1 MDVGQNLHCKISAH
15 RRPSPA
21 WPRFWSWSQLTELP
35 LIYREVGIL
44 STLLNEEE
52 WKIINANMYKKKKR
66 TQRTF
71 AASRDVLLIHKA

>member
-1 MDVGQNLHCKISAH
+1 M
-15 RRPSPA
+15 
-21 WPRFWSWSQLTELP
+21 
-35 LIYREVGIL
+35 